1 VEQRGTWL
9 ITMTLVI
16 SVILQVA
23 PLPFEWREFRPELI
37 LLVLFYWILALP
49 QRIGVFT
56 AMLVGLSID
65 LLDGLAIGATAAGTS
80 IGSLILLLNY
90 QRLRQFDSLQQT
102 FVIGLVLAIVLLV
115 AERLR
120 GLLGF
125 TSDGLQFLYSVPLSM
140 LLWVPLR
147 DFLRKYRQYYEI
159 A

>member
-1 VEQRGTWL
+1 MEQRGTWL
-9 ITMTLVI
+9 IIMTLVI
-16 SVILQVA
+16 SLILQVA
-23 PLPFEWREFRPELI
+23 PVPFELRGFRPDLI

-65 LLDGLAIGATAAGTS
+65 LLDGLAIGATAAGAS
-80 IGSLILLLNY
+80 IDSLILLLNY

-125 TSDGLQFLYSVPLSM
+125 TSDGLEFLYSVPLSM
-140 LLWVPLR
+140 LLWIPLR
-147 DFLRKYRQYYEI
+147 NFIRTYRQYYEI

>member
-1 VEQRGTWL
+1 MEQRGTWL
-9 ITMTLVI
+9 IIITLVI

-23 PLPFEWREFRPELI
+23 PLPFEWRGFRPDLI

-65 LLDGLAIGATAAGTS
+65 LLDGLAIGATAAGAS

-90 QRLRQFDSLQQT
+90 QRLRQFDSLLQT

-120 GLLGF
+120 GFLGF
-125 TSDGLQFLYSVPLSM
+125 TSDGLEFLYSVPLSM
-140 LLWVPLR
+140 LLWIPLR
-147 DFLRKYRQYYEI
+147 NFLRTYRQYYEI

>member
-1 VEQRGTWL
+1 
-9 ITMTLVI
+9 MTLVI

>member
-1 VEQRGTWL
+1 MEHRGTWL
-9 ITMTLVI
+9 IMMTLVI
-16 SVILQVA
+16 SVFLQVV
-23 PLPFEWREFRPELI
+23 PLPFEWRGFRPELI

-49 QRIGVFT
+49 QRFGVFT
-56 AMLVGLSID
+56 AMLVGLTID
-65 LLDGLAIGATAAGTS
+65 LLDGLAIGATAAGAS

-90 QRLRQFDSLQQT
+90 QRLRQFDSLLQT

-125 TSDGLQFLYSVPLSM
+125 TSDGLEFLYSVPLSM
-140 LLWVPLR
+140 LLWIPLR
-147 DFLRKYRQYYEI
+147 NFLRSYRQYYEI

>member
-1 VEQRGTWL
+1 MEQRGTWL

>member
-1 VEQRGTWL
+1 MEQRGTWL
-9 ITMTLVI
+9 IMMTLVI
-16 SVILQVA
+16 SVILQVV
-23 PLPFEWREFRPELI
+23 PLPFEWRGFRPELI

-65 LLDGLAIGATAAGTS
+65 LLEGLAIGATAAGAS
-80 IGSLILLLNY
+80 IGSLVLLLNY

-125 TSDGLQFLYSVPLSM
+125 TSDGLEFLYSVPLSM
-140 LLWVPLR
+140 LLWIPLR
-147 DFLRKYRQYYEI
+147 DFLRSYRQYYEI

>member
-1 VEQRGTWL
+1 MEHRGTWL
-9 ITMTLVI
+9 IMMTLVI
-16 SVILQVA
+16 SVFLQVV
-23 PLPFEWREFRPELI
+23 PLPFEWRGFRPDLI

-56 AMLVGLSID
+56 AMLVGLTID
-65 LLDGLAIGATAAGTS
+65 LLDGLAIGATAAGAS

-90 QRLRQFDSLQQT
+90 QRLRQFDSLLQT

-120 GLLGF
+120 GSLGF
-125 TSDGLQFLYSVPLSM
+125 TSDGLEFLYSVPLSM
-140 LLWVPLR
+140 LLWIPLR
-147 DFLRKYRQYYEI
+147 NFLRSYRQYYEI

>member
-1 VEQRGTWL
+1 MEQRGTWL
-9 ITMTLVI
+9 IIITLVI
-16 SVILQVA
+16 SVILQVV
-23 PLPFEWREFRPELI
+23 PLPFEWRGFRPDLI

-65 LLDGLAIGATAAGTS
+65 LLDGLAIGATAAGAS

-90 QRLRQFDSLQQT
+90 QRLRQFDSLLQT

-120 GLLGF
+120 GFLGF
-125 TSDGLQFLYSVPLSM
+125 TSDGLEFLYSVPLSM
-140 LLWVPLR
+140 LLWIPLR
-147 DFLRKYRQYYEI
+147 NSLRTYRQYYEI